1 MHADINIH
9 TLVFLRACINVILL
23 TRMSYL
29 ETIPE
34 HEASRLRM
42 VLRLLSGGAALV
54 HAALCVYC
62 IIKAAQTDRAS
73 PHVLSFYRARVSGE
87 RVRASATSYVDALES
102 AAGLACPLNV
112 SRVRLFVQETPSA
125 AALGLEQVRQ
135 TWVADRLDGGING
148 FVVLAVVFA
157 VSAVV
162 QAIFAWRTLEEAAL
176 ETFRQPS
183 LLRWVEYAL
192 TAPLQVGLVAC
203 CVMVRDAQTVALL
216 VAAQGALV
224 LIGYNLEYAAA
235 SAELEE
241 LQQALPDFSLN
252 FSAGKIVTGP
262 PLDKRFM
269 ASQEQRAS
277 TSWMVGFWAAT
288 LLHVVIWFILIDQLN
303 SVEREAACHVGS
315 DEWRGPLRA
324 VVIGQC
330 VVFSLFAAV
339 PLTERLACLLGDGD
353 AGVRLVYCSIAYAVL
368 SVAAKSMLAGSYV
381 AFMELFPFVAR

>member
-1 MHADINIH
+1 
-9 TLVFLRACINVILL
+9 
-23 TRMSYL
+23 MSYL

-42 VLRLLSGGAALV
+42 VLRLLSVGAALV
-54 HAALCVYC
+54 HAALCIYC
-62 IIKAAQTDRAS
+62 IIKAAQTDRFS
-73 PHVLSFYRARVSGE
+73 PHVFSFYRARVSGE
-87 RVRASATSYVDALES
+87 RGAPAASYVNALES

-125 AALGLEQVRQ
+125 AEGVSLGLEQVRQ
-135 TWVADRLDGGING
+135 TWVADRFDGGING

-157 VSAVV
+157 VSAGV
-162 QAIFAWRTLEEAAL
+162 QALFAWRTLEEAAL

-183 LLRWVEYAL
+183 LLRWVEYTL
-192 TAPLQVGLVAC
+192 TSPLQVGLIAC

-224 LIGYNLEYAAA
+224 LLGYNLEYAAA

-241 LQQALPDFSLN
+241 PQQALPDFSLN
-252 FSAGKIVTGP
+252 LRAGKIVTGP
-262 PLDKRFM
+262 PLDGRFM

-277 TSWMVGFWAAT
+277 TAWMTGFWAAA
-288 LLHVVIWFILIDQLN
+288 LLHVVIWCILIDQLN
-303 SVEREAACHVGS
+303 SVERETACHVGS
-315 DEWRGPLRA
+315 DEWRDPLRA

-339 PLTERLACLLGDGD
+339 PLVERLAGLLGDGD

-368 SVAAKSMLAGSYV
+368 SAAAKSMLAGSYV
-381 AFMELFPFVAR
+381 AFMELFPFAARK